1 MSVITTTINIT
12 DRGPSLQCGHTI
24 HVFVSSTP
32 GHHRPSGREI
42 GHISPT
48 VGNKSHCCRN
58 ISLPR
63 PETRGVCN
71 SITLQPAVMHATS
84 PAPPLSP
91 LRTQDTQDAFMP
103 LHPTLS
109 ILLGDSRHK
118 INKTRCN
125 IQHTGEDYTHIAAC
139 RRLPCCQ
146 WLGDRI
152 WSSQQFYARNT
163 SCVDIVIRKPGP
175 LQQSSRLTSH
185 ATCLVRAAGGW

>member
-12 DRGPSLQCGHTI
+12 DRGPSLQCGHTF

-32 GHHRPSGREI
+32 GQHRPSGREI

-63 PETRGVCN
+63 QTRGVCN

-84 PAPPLSP
+84 PAPPL
-91 LRTQDTQDAFMP
+91 P

-109 ILLGDSRHK
+109 ILLGDTRHK

-139 RRLPCCQ
+139 RRPPCCQ
-146 WLGDRI
+146 WLWDRI
-152 WSSQQFYARNT
+152 WSSQQFYARRT

-185 ATCLVRAAGGW
+185 ATCWCLVRVDSR